1 MTPLIVEEH
10 RALVVVVVVVGRIMP
25 VIVEED
31 KTLVVVVGR
40 KAPAIWV
47 VVIRSIQAQSSRNEI
62 SIFEY

>member
-1 MTPLIVEEH
+1 MTRLIVEEH
-10 RALVVVVVVVGRIMP
+10 RALVVVVVVGRIMP
-25 VIVEED
+25 VIVEEH